1 MNCQD
6 VQSLIHPFVDGE
18 LDVVRQIEFEQHL
31 VQCRDC
37 RERVKRL
44 QSLRTDL
51 SSPTLRYEPSASLM
65 ARVTLAAPPIASQR
79 RRRMDAVSARVTSLL
94 LLSGIVAA
102 IGFLLFHTGSSAE
115 AQLAELVVA
124 GHIRSLQ
131 AEHLTDVASS
141 DRHTVKP
148 WFQGKIDFAP
158 KVIDLSDEGFILS
171 GGRLDYL
178 TDRSVAVLIYH
189 RRRHV
194 INVFMWPTTNDREIS
209 TQKLARNGYH
219 LRQWQRSGMIYWAIT
234 DLNDAEFD
242 DFVRLFQER
251 I

>member
-1 MNCQD
+1 
-6 VQSLIHPFVDGE
+6 
-18 LDVVRQIEFEQHL
+18 
-31 VQCRDC
+31 
-37 RERVKRL
+37 
-44 QSLRTDL
+44 
-51 SSPTLRYEPSASLM
+51 
-65 ARVTLAAPPIASQR
+65 
-79 RRRMDAVSARVTSLL
+79 MDAVSARVTSLL